1 MSSSSDEDLPLIRR
15 QVAESV
21 RNKSRATAMVLN
33 DSSDSSL
40 PSWMEQQRKRQVA
53 SPLKGARRDMMIF
66 IDSSDSESNVTESK
80 MNGKDG
86 KETQSAEM
94 NKSALEVGKK
104 EEDFDQPST
113 VVLTQPSQTTQQTHD
128 DKYKAKLDKRQPL
141 NAVTDSTTV
150 PVVVPD
156 KLPPRKVL
164 MELESNDAIAG
175 TTDLSGDTGAIGR
188 FLVRKVASE
197 DGQISLECME
207 LDLKGSIYSVTPVQY
222 PGTLMI
228 LNFNGSEAKVESITD
243 TFVQLREDKRFSNE
257 EDAEKLKRW
266 LDDDDDDDLTLP
278 SQTGKLGGQGS
289 RVGKKALGAKK
300 RTLNVSGAKKSTG
313 GVAKTAAKRK
323 PAGGRSKKKT

>member
-15 QVAESV
+15 QVVESV
-21 RNKSRATAMVLN
+21 RKTSRAMLLD

-40 PSWMEQQRKRQVA
+40 PSWMEQQGKRQQVA
-53 SPLKGARRDMMIF
+53 SPLKDRPRRDMMIF
-66 IDSSDSESNVTESK
+66 IDSSDSETNDTVNK
-80 MNGKDG
+80 MDAKEE
-86 KETQSAEM
+86 KETQAADL
-94 NKSALEVGKK
+94 NKGGLEGGKK
-104 EEDFDQPST
+104 EEDVDQPST

-128 DKYKAKLDKRQPL
+128 NKSKAKLDKRQPL
-141 NAVTDSTTV
+141 KAVTDSTTV

-197 DGQISLECME
+197 DGQMSVDCME

-228 LNFNGSEAKVESITD
+228 LNFNGNEAKVETIMD

-266 LDDDDDDDLTLP
+266 LEDDDDDDIAVP
-278 SQTGKLGGQGS
+278 SQIGKLGAQGS
-289 RVGKKALGAKK
+289 RGGKKTAGAKK
-300 RTLNVSGAKKSTG
+300 KPSNASGAKKSTG
-313 GVAKTAAKRK
+313 GVKKPAAKRK
-323 PAGGRSKKKT
+323 PTGGRSKKKS